1 MKSKKSSSV
10 ACPCGGGEL
19 AACCGRYHQPDA
31 PPAPT
36 AQALM
41 RSRYSAFA
49 LGLEDYLLAT
59 WHPSTRP
66 ETLGLEEDAGVV
78 KWIGLEIKRCEAGRE
93 GDSEGTVEF
102 VARWKVGGKAERL
115 HEISRFVRE
124 DGRWYYVAGE
134 LR

>member
-1 MKSKKSSSV
+1 MKSTKQENA
-10 ACPCGGGEL
+10 ACPCGGESL
-19 AACCGRYHQPDA
+19 AACCGRYHHPDA

-66 ETLGLEEDAGVV
+66 ERLGLEEDAGVV
-78 KWIGLEIKRCEAGRE
+78 KWIGLEIKRCEAGLA
-93 GDSEGTVEF
+93 GDREGTVEF
-102 VARWKVGGKAERL
+102 IARCKVGGKAERM
-115 HEISRFVRE
+115 HEVSRFVHE
-124 DGRWYYVAGE
+124 DGRWYYVGGKVS
-134 LR
+134 